1 MKKKIIII
9 ISIVLILVA
18 GGGFFW
24 WNGNQKDVRELNKNL
39 PEGMRVVKNLFGFGN
54 EYKVVDKIDGYE
66 FKVPKEW
73 RGMKKITYYEQ
84 TKTEAPGISIDTQ
97 SGDLFGI
104 GVVKLENEQ
113 ISLESWTQE
122 RIIKSIPS
130 HWKIEKQ
137 FLNDI
142 ETIKLWSE
150 KQSLSG
156 IPLYFFKKD
165 SKIYNIS
172 GTSEDFIRYII
183 ANGKW

>member
-1 MKKKIIII
+1 
-9 ISIVLILVA
+9 
-18 GGGFFW
+18 
-24 WNGNQKDVRELNKNL
+24 
-39 PEGMRVVKNLFGFGN
+39 
-54 EYKVVDKIDGYE
+54 
-66 FKVPKEW
+66 
-73 RGMKKITYYEQ
+73 
-84 TKTEAPGISIDTQ
+84 
-97 SGDLFGI
+97 
-104 GVVKLENEQ
+104 VVKLENEQ